1 MLEPRVRAESEKGYF
16 LLDFLVVFFDDF
28 LVVFLPPFFIA
39 MALVTSFLSR
49 EFSGFGKTSQ
59 RFFAFARFFSAHRAR
74 AARAIARRAKR
85 DRAPGRL

>member
-1 MLEPRVRAESEKGYF
+1 MLEPRVRAGSEKGYF

-49 EFSGFGKTSQ
+49 EFSG
-59 RFFAFARFFSAHRAR
+59 
-74 AARAIARRAKR
+74 
-85 DRAPGRL
+85 L